1 MSIERR
7 KKEWMESV
15 DPMKMYIPKEFEM
28 VQDAPKMEKTAME
41 QLPKL
46 LQEPIITVG
55 IMHAERIGFFF
66 DSPFRCAELP
76 NITFDGE
83 YEVFYSESGRVRF
96 FDQEFDSLHFTPIEE
111 QDYTSEDGYF
121 ELEDVVIGINFHW
134 ERKETQRFKGGLTFM
149 IEHEKVVAVNEI
161 PTEAYIFSVI
171 SSEMSAT
178 ASLELLKAHAVI
190 SRSWLLKPII
200 HNEHNAA
207 AVLEHRTDDE
217 LIKWYERDS
226 HELYN
231 VCADDHCQRYQGIT
245 RARTENVR
253 LAIEATRGLV
263 LASHGQICDAR
274 FSKSCGG
281 VSEVFENCWADE
293 HYSYLERVVD
303 SQQMMVEPPRPTDTP
318 LKTGGE
324 LWATPDLTIEAN
336 AEAWIRGEHD
346 SFCNTH
352 DKEILSQV
360 LNNYDQE
367 TTDFYRWTVE
377 YTTEQLSELVVRRSG
392 IDFGTIVAL
401 EPVSRGVSGRL
412 TRLRIVG
419 TKRTMVVGKE
429 LEIRRWL
436 SESHL
441 YSSAFVVD
449 KTESGFKLTGAG
461 WGHGVGLCQIGA
473 AVMGAKGYK
482 YDEILYHYFVDSQLE
497 TLYK

>member
-1 MSIERR
+1 MGVERR
-7 KKEWMESV
+7 KKEWLESV
-15 DPMKMYIPKEFEM
+15 DAERLWVLKEFGAE
-28 VQDAPKMEKTAME
+28 QDPPKMEKADME

-46 LQEPIITVG
+46 IDEPIITVG
-55 IMHAERIGFFF
+55 IMHAERIEFFF

-83 YEVFYSESGRVRF
+83 YEVLLSESGRVSF
-96 FDQEFDSLHFTPIEE
+96 FEHEFDSLHFTPIEE

-134 ERKETQRFKGGLTFM
+134 ERKENQCFKGGLTFM
-149 IEHEKVVAVNEI
+149 VEHGKLVAVNEI

-200 HNEHNAA
+200 HNEHNAN
-207 AVLEHRTDDE
+207 AVLEHRTEDE

-263 LASHGQICDAR
+263 LMNNGEICDAR

-281 VSEVFENCWADE
+281 VSEVFENCWADV
-293 HYSYLERVVD
+293 HYPYLERVVD
-303 SQQMMVEPPRPTDTP
+303 SQQSTDNRQ
-318 LKTGGE
+318 LSM
-324 LWATPDLTIEAN
+324 DLTIEAN
-336 AEAWIRGEHD
+336 AEAWIRNEYD

-377 YTTEQLSELVVRRSG
+377 YTTEQLSELVARCSG
-392 IDFGTIVAL
+392 IDFGTITAL
-401 EPVSRGVSGRL
+401 EPVERGTSGRL

-419 TKRTMVVGKE
+419 TKRTMIVGKE

-449 KTESGFKLTGAG
+449 KTNTGFRLIGAG

-482 YDEILYHYFVDSQLE
+482 YDEILYHYFVGSQLNF
-497 TLYK
+497 LYK

>member
-1 MSIERR
+1 MGIEQR
-7 KKEWMESV
+7 KKEWLESV
-15 DPMKMYIPKEFEM
+15 DAERLWVSKEFGTEI
-28 VQDAPKMEKTAME
+28 DSSKMEKAEME

-46 LQEPIITVG
+46 IDEPIITVG

-66 DSPFRCAELP
+66 DSPFRCAEFP

-83 YEVFYSESGRVRF
+83 YEVLLSEAGRVSF
-96 FDQEFDSLHFTPIEE
+96 FEQEFDSLHFTPIEE

-134 ERKETQRFKGGLTFM
+134 ERKENQRFKGGLTFM
-149 IEHEKVVAVNEI
+149 IEHGKVVAINEI
-161 PTEAYIFSVI
+161 STEAYIFSVI

-200 HNEHNAA
+200 HNEHNAN

-263 LASHGQICDAR
+263 LMSDGEICDAR

-281 VSEVFENCWADE
+281 VSEVFESCWADE
-293 HYSYLERVVD
+293 HYPYLERVVD
-303 SQQMMVEPPRPTDTP
+303 GQQSVVADLRVE
-318 LKTGGE
+318 E
-324 LWATPDLTIEAN
+324 N
-336 AEAWIRGEHD
+336 ADAWIRGEYD

-367 TTDFYRWTVE
+367 TTDFYRWKVE
-377 YTTEQLSELVVRRSG
+377 YTTEQLSDLVARRSG

-401 EPVSRGVSGRL
+401 EPVERGVSGRL
-412 TRLRIVG
+412 TRLCIVG

-449 KTESGFKLTGAG
+449 KTDEGFRLTGAG

-482 YDEILYHYFVDSQLE
+482 YDEILRHYFVNSELNV
-497 TLYK
+497 LYK

>member
-1 MSIERR
+1 MGVERR

-15 DPMKMYIPKEFEM
+15 DPMKMYIPKEFGAE
-28 VQDAPKMEKTAME
+28 QDPPKMEKADME
-41 QLPKL
+41 QMPKL

-66 DSPFRCAELP
+66 DSPFRCAEFP

-83 YEVFYSESGRVRF
+83 YEVFLSEDGRVSF
-96 FDQEFDSLHFTPIEE
+96 FEQQFDSLHFTPIEE

-134 ERKETQRFKGGLTFM
+134 ERKENQCFKGGLTFM
-149 IEHEKVVAVNEI
+149 IENGKVVAINEI

-200 HNEHNAA
+200 HNEHNAT
-207 AVLEHRTDDE
+207 AVLEHRTEDE

-263 LASHGQICDAR
+263 LTSHGQICDAR

-281 VSEVFENCWADE
+281 VSELFENCWADE

-303 SQQMMVEPPRPTDTP
+303 SQSLTVNSQQM
-318 LKTGGE
+318 
-324 LWATPDLTIEAN
+324 DLTVEEN
-336 AEAWIRGEHD
+336 AEAWIRGEYD

-367 TTDFYRWTVE
+367 TTDFYRWKVE
-377 YTTEQLSELVVRRSG
+377 YTTEQLSELVARRSG
-392 IDFGTIVAL
+392 IDFGTIIAL
-401 EPVSRGVSGRL
+401 EPIERGVSGRL

-419 TKRTMVVGKE
+419 TKRTMIVGKE

-449 KTESGFKLTGAG
+449 KTENGFVLTGAG

-482 YDEILYHYFVDSQLE
+482 YDEILYHYFVDSQLNV
-497 TLYK
+497 LYK

>member
-1 MSIERR
+1 MGVERR
-7 KKEWMESV
+7 KKEWIESV
-15 DPMKMYIPKEFEM
+15 DPMKMYIPKEFGAE
-28 VQDAPKMEKTAME
+28 QDPPKMEQADME
-41 QLPKL
+41 QMPKL
-46 LQEPIITVG
+46 MQEPIITVG

-66 DSPFRCAELP
+66 DSPFRCAEFP

-83 YEVFYSESGRVRF
+83 YEVFLSEDGRVSF
-96 FDQEFDSLHFTPIEE
+96 FEQQFDSLHFMPIEE

-134 ERKETQRFKGGLTFM
+134 ERKENQRFKGGLTFM
-149 IEHEKVVAVNEI
+149 IENGKVVAINEI

-200 HNEHNAA
+200 HNEHNAT

-263 LASHGQICDAR
+263 LTSHGQICDAR

-293 HYSYLERVVD
+293 HYSYLERVID
-303 SQQMMVEPPRPTDTP
+303 SQQSTVNSQQ
-318 LKTGGE
+318 L
-324 LWATPDLTIEAN
+324 DLTVEAN
-336 AEAWIRGEHD
+336 AEAWIRGEYD
-346 SFCNTH
+346 SLCNTH

-367 TTDFYRWTVE
+367 TTDFYRWKVE
-377 YTTEQLSELVVRRSG
+377 YTTEQLSELVARRSG

-401 EPVSRGVSGRL
+401 EPVERGVSGRL

-449 KTESGFKLTGAG
+449 KTENGFKLTGAG

-482 YDEILYHYFVDSQLE
+482 YDEILYHYFVDSQLNV
-497 TLYK
+497 LYK

>member
-1 MSIERR
+1 
-7 KKEWMESV
+7 
-15 DPMKMYIPKEFEM
+15 
-28 VQDAPKMEKTAME
+28 ME
-41 QLPKL
+41 QMPKL
-46 LQEPIITVG
+46 MQEPIITVG

-66 DSPFRCAELP
+66 DSPFRCAEFP

-83 YEVFYSESGRVRF
+83 YEVFLSEDGRVSF
-96 FDQEFDSLHFTPIEE
+96 FEQQFDSLHFTPIEE

-134 ERKETQRFKGGLTFM
+134 ERKENQRFKGGLTFM
-149 IEHEKVVAVNEI
+149 IENGKVVAINEI

-200 HNEHNAA
+200 HNEHNAT

-263 LASHGQICDAR
+263 LTSHGQICDAR

-293 HYSYLERVVD
+293 HYSYLERVID
-303 SQQMMVEPPRPTDTP
+303 SQQSTVNSQQ
-318 LKTGGE
+318 L
-324 LWATPDLTIEAN
+324 DLTVEAN
-336 AEAWIRGEHD
+336 AEAWIRGEYD

-367 TTDFYRWTVE
+367 TTDFYRWKVE
-377 YTTEQLSELVVRRSG
+377 YTTEQLSELVARRSG

-401 EPVSRGVSGRL
+401 EPVERGVSGRL

-449 KTESGFKLTGAG
+449 KTENGFKLTGAG

-482 YDEILYHYFVDSQLE
+482 YDEILYHYFVDSQLNV
-497 TLYK
+497 LYK

>member
-1 MSIERR
+1 MGVERR
-7 KKEWMESV
+7 KKEWIESV
-15 DPMKMYIPKEFEM
+15 DPMKMYIPKEFGAE
-28 VQDAPKMEKTAME
+28 QDPPKMEQADME
-41 QLPKL
+41 QMPKL
-46 LQEPIITVG
+46 MQEPIITVG

-66 DSPFRCAELP
+66 DSPFRCAEFP

-83 YEVFYSESGRVRF
+83 YEVFLSEDGRVSF
-96 FDQEFDSLHFTPIEE
+96 FEQQFDSLHFTPIEE

-134 ERKETQRFKGGLTFM
+134 ERKENQRFKGGLTFM
-149 IEHEKVVAVNEI
+149 IENGKVVAINEI

-200 HNEHNAA
+200 HNEHNAT

-263 LASHGQICDAR
+263 LTSHGQICDAR

-293 HYSYLERVVD
+293 HYSYLERVID
-303 SQQMMVEPPRPTDTP
+303 SQQSTVNSQQ
-318 LKTGGE
+318 L
-324 LWATPDLTIEAN
+324 DLTVEAN
-336 AEAWIRGEHD
+336 AEAWIRGEYD
-346 SFCNTH
+346 SLCNTH

-367 TTDFYRWTVE
+367 TTDFYRWKVE
-377 YTTEQLSELVVRRSG
+377 YTTEQLSELVARRSG

-401 EPVSRGVSGRL
+401 EPVERGVSGRL

-449 KTESGFKLTGAG
+449 KTENGFKLTGAG

-473 AVMGAKGYK
+473 AVMGAKGYQ
-482 YDEILYHYFVDSQLE
+482 YDEILYHYFVDSQLNV
-497 TLYK
+497 LYK

>member
-1 MSIERR
+1 MGIERR
-7 KKEWMESV
+7 KKEWIESV
-15 DPMKMYIPKEFEM
+15 DPMKMYIPKEFGAE
-28 VQDAPKMEKTAME
+28 QDPPKMEQADME
-41 QLPKL
+41 QMPKL
-46 LQEPIITVG
+46 MQEPIITVG

-66 DSPFRCAELP
+66 DSPFRCAEFP

-83 YEVFYSESGRVRF
+83 YEVFLSEDGRVSF
-96 FDQEFDSLHFTPIEE
+96 FEQQFDSLHFTPIEE

-134 ERKETQRFKGGLTFM
+134 ERKENQRFKGGLTFM
-149 IEHEKVVAVNEI
+149 IENGKVVAINEI

-200 HNEHNAA
+200 HNEHNAT

-263 LASHGQICDAR
+263 LTSHGQICDAR

-281 VSEVFENCWADE
+281 VSELFENCWADE
-293 HYSYLERVVD
+293 HYSYLERVID
-303 SQQMMVEPPRPTDTP
+303 SQQSTVNSQQF
-318 LKTGGE
+318 
-324 LWATPDLTIEAN
+324 DLTVEAN
-336 AEAWIRGEHD
+336 AEVWICGEYD
-346 SFCNTH
+346 SLCNTH

-367 TTDFYRWTVE
+367 TTDFYRWKVE
-377 YTTEQLSELVVRRSG
+377 YTTEQLSELVARRSG

-401 EPVSRGVSGRL
+401 EPVERGVSGRL

-449 KTESGFKLTGAG
+449 KTENGFKLTGAG

-482 YDEILYHYFVDSQLE
+482 YDEILYHYFVDSQLNV
-497 TLYK
+497 LYK

>member
-1 MSIERR
+1 MGIERR
-7 KKEWMESV
+7 KKEWIESV
-15 DPMKMYIPKEFEM
+15 DPMKMYIPKEFGAE
-28 VQDAPKMEKTAME
+28 QDPPKMEQADME
-41 QLPKL
+41 QMPKL

-66 DSPFRCAELP
+66 DSPFRCAEFP

-83 YEVFYSESGRVRF
+83 YEVFLSEDGRVSF
-96 FDQEFDSLHFTPIEE
+96 FEQQFDSLHFTPIEE

-134 ERKETQRFKGGLTFM
+134 ERKENQRFKGGLTFM
-149 IEHEKVVAVNEI
+149 IENGKVVAINEI

-200 HNEHNAA
+200 HNEHNAT

-263 LASHGQICDAR
+263 LTSHGQICDAR

-281 VSEVFENCWADE
+281 VSELFENCWADE
-293 HYSYLERVVD
+293 HYSYLERVID
-303 SQQMMVEPPRPTDTP
+303 SQQSTVNSQQ
-318 LKTGGE
+318 L
-324 LWATPDLTIEAN
+324 DLTVEAN
-336 AEAWIRGEHD
+336 AEAWIRGEYD
-346 SFCNTH
+346 SLCNTH

-367 TTDFYRWTVE
+367 TTDFYRWKVE
-377 YTTEQLSELVVRRSG
+377 YTTEQLSELVARRSG

-401 EPVSRGVSGRL
+401 EPVERGVSGRL

-449 KTESGFKLTGAG
+449 KTENGFKLTGAG

-482 YDEILYHYFVDSQLE
+482 YDEILYHYFVDSQLNV
-497 TLYK
+497 LYK

>member
-1 MSIERR
+1 MAVERK
-7 KKEWMESV
+7 KKEWIESV
-15 DPMKMYIPKEFEM
+15 DSMKMYVPKEFGAE
-28 VQDAPKMEKTAME
+28 QDPPKMEKADME

-55 IMHAERIGFFF
+55 IMHAERISFFF
-66 DSPFRCAELP
+66 DSPFRCAEFP

-83 YEVFYSESGRVRF
+83 YEVSLSEDGRASF
-96 FDQEFDSLHFTPIEE
+96 FEQEFDSLHFTPIEE

-121 ELEDVVIGINFHW
+121 ELDDVVIGINFHW
-134 ERKETQRFKGGLTFM
+134 ERKENQRFKGGLTFM
-149 IEHEKVVAVNEI
+149 VEHGKVVAINEI

-200 HNEHNAA
+200 HNEHNAT
-207 AVLEHRTDDE
+207 AVLEQRTEEE

-253 LAIEATRGLV
+253 LAIEATRGMV
-263 LASHGQICDAR
+263 LMNNGEICDAR

-281 VSEVFENCWADE
+281 VSEVFESCWADE
-293 HYSYLERVVD
+293 HYPYLERVVD
-303 SQQMMVEPPRPTDTP
+303 SKSAESVMS
-318 LKTGGE
+318 
-324 LWATPDLTIEAN
+324 TPDLTVEAN
-336 AEAWIRGEHD
+336 AEAWIRGEYD

-367 TTDFYRWTVE
+367 TTDFYRWKVE
-377 YTTEQLSELVVRRSG
+377 YTTEQLSELVARRSG
-392 IDFGTIVAL
+392 IDFGTILAL
-401 EPVSRGVSGRL
+401 EPVERGVSGRL
-412 TRLRIVG
+412 IRLRIVG
-419 TKRTMVVGKE
+419 TKRTMIVGKE

-449 KTESGFKLTGAG
+449 KIEKGFVLTGAG

>member
-1 MSIERR
+1 MGVERR

-15 DPMKMYIPKEFEM
+15 DPMKMYIPKEFGAE
-28 VQDAPKMEKTAME
+28 QDPPKMEKADME
-41 QLPKL
+41 QMPKL

-66 DSPFRCAELP
+66 DSPFRCAEFP

-83 YEVFYSESGRVRF
+83 YEVFLSEDGRVSF
-96 FDQEFDSLHFTPIEE
+96 FEQQFDSLHFAPIEE
-111 QDYTSEDGYF
+111 QDSTSEDGYF

-134 ERKETQRFKGGLTFM
+134 ERKENQRFKGGLTFM
-149 IEHEKVVAVNEI
+149 IENGKVVAINEI

-200 HNEHNAA
+200 HNEHNAT
-207 AVLEHRTDDE
+207 AVLEHRTEDE

-263 LASHGQICDAR
+263 LTSHGQICDAR

-281 VSEVFENCWADE
+281 VSELFENCWADE

-303 SQQMMVEPPRPTDTP
+303 SQSLTVNSQQM
-318 LKTGGE
+318 
-324 LWATPDLTIEAN
+324 DLTVEEN
-336 AEAWIRGEHD
+336 AEAWIRGEYD

-367 TTDFYRWTVE
+367 TTDFYRWKVE
-377 YTTEQLSELVVRRSG
+377 YTTEQLSELVARRSG
-392 IDFGTIVAL
+392 IDFGTIIAL
-401 EPVSRGVSGRL
+401 EPVERGVSGRL

-419 TKRTMVVGKE
+419 TKRTMIVGKE

-441 YSSAFVVD
+441 YSLAFVVD
-449 KTESGFKLTGAG
+449 KTENGFVLTGAG

-482 YDEILYHYFVDSQLE
+482 YDEILYHYFVDSQLNV
-497 TLYK
+497 LYK

>member
-1 MSIERR
+1 MGVERR
-7 KKEWMESV
+7 KKELIESV
-15 DPMKMYIPKEFEM
+15 DPMKMYIPKEFGAE
-28 VQDAPKMEKTAME
+28 QDPPKMEQADME
-41 QLPKL
+41 QMPKL
-46 LQEPIITVG
+46 MQEPIITVG

-66 DSPFRCAELP
+66 DSPFRCAEFP

-83 YEVFYSESGRVRF
+83 YEVFLSEDGRVSF
-96 FDQEFDSLHFTPIEE
+96 FEQQFDSLHFTPIEE

-134 ERKETQRFKGGLTFM
+134 ERKENQRFKGGLTFM
-149 IEHEKVVAVNEI
+149 IENGKVVAINEI

-200 HNEHNAA
+200 HNEHNAT

-263 LASHGQICDAR
+263 LTSHGQICDAR

-293 HYSYLERVVD
+293 HYSYLERVID
-303 SQQMMVEPPRPTDTP
+303 SQQSTVNSQQ
-318 LKTGGE
+318 L
-324 LWATPDLTIEAN
+324 DLTVEAN
-336 AEAWIRGEHD
+336 AEAWIRGEYD

-367 TTDFYRWTVE
+367 TTDFYRWKVE
-377 YTTEQLSELVVRRSG
+377 YTTEQLSELVARRSG

-401 EPVSRGVSGRL
+401 EPVERGVSGRL

-449 KTESGFKLTGAG
+449 KTENGFKLTGAG

-482 YDEILYHYFVDSQLE
+482 YDEILYHYFVDSQLNV
-497 TLYK
+497 LYK

>member
-1 MSIERR
+1 MGIEQR
-7 KKEWMESV
+7 KKEWFESV
-15 DPMKMYIPKEFEM
+15 DAERLWVPKEFGTEIDS
-28 VQDAPKMEKTAME
+28 VKIAKADME

-46 LQEPIITVG
+46 GQEPIITVG

-66 DSPFRCAELP
+66 DSPFSCAEMP

-83 YEVFYSESGRVRF
+83 YEVFLSENGRVSF
-96 FDQEFDSLHFTPIEE
+96 FEQEFDTLHFTPIEE

-149 IEHEKVVAVNEI
+149 IEHGKVVAVNEI

-200 HNEHNAA
+200 HNEHNAN
-207 AVLEHRTDDE
+207 AVLEQRTDDE

-263 LASHGQICDAR
+263 LVSDGQICDAR

-281 VSEVFENCWADE
+281 VSEVFENCWADV
-293 HYSYLERVVD
+293 HYPYLERVVD
-303 SQQMMVEPPRPTDTP
+303 TKDADSVAT
-318 LKTGGE
+318 
-324 LWATPDLTIEAN
+324 TPDLTIEAN
-336 AEAWIRGEHD
+336 AEAWIRGEYD

-367 TTDFYRWTVE
+367 TTDFYRWKVE
-377 YTTEQLSELVVRRSG
+377 YTTEQLSELVARRSG
-392 IDFGTIVAL
+392 IDFGTILAL
-401 EPVSRGVSGRL
+401 EPVERGVSGRL

-449 KTESGFKLTGAG
+449 KTEEGFRLIGAG

-482 YDEILYHYFVDSQLE
+482 YDEILAHYFVNSQLSM
-497 TLYK
+497 LY

>member
-1 MSIERR
+1 MGIERR
-7 KKEWMESV
+7 KKEWVESV
-15 DPMKMYIPKEFEM
+15 DPMKMYIPKEFGAE
-28 VQDAPKMEKTAME
+28 QDPPKMEQADME
-41 QLPKL
+41 QMPKL
-46 LQEPIITVG
+46 MQEPIITVG

-66 DSPFRCAELP
+66 DSPFRCAEFP

-83 YEVFYSESGRVRF
+83 YEVFLSEDGRVSF
-96 FDQEFDSLHFTPIEE
+96 FEQQFDSLHFTPIEE

-134 ERKETQRFKGGLTFM
+134 ERKENQRFKGGLTFM
-149 IEHEKVVAVNEI
+149 IENGKVVAINEI

-200 HNEHNAA
+200 HNEHNAT
-207 AVLEHRTDDE
+207 AVLEHRTEDE

-263 LASHGQICDAR
+263 LTSHGQICDAR

-281 VSEVFENCWADE
+281 VSELFENCWADE

-303 SQQMMVEPPRPTDTP
+303 SQSLTVNSQQM
-318 LKTGGE
+318 
-324 LWATPDLTIEAN
+324 DLTVEEN
-336 AEAWIRGEHD
+336 AEAWIRGEYD
-346 SFCNTH
+346 SFCNTY

-367 TTDFYRWTVE
+367 TTDFYRWKVE
-377 YTTEQLSELVVRRSG
+377 YTTEQLSELVARRSG
-392 IDFGTIVAL
+392 IDFGTIIAL
-401 EPVSRGVSGRL
+401 EPVERGVSGRL

-419 TKRTMVVGKE
+419 TKRTMIVGKE

-449 KTESGFKLTGAG
+449 KTENGFVLTGAG

-482 YDEILYHYFVDSQLE
+482 YDEILYHYFVDSQLNV
-497 TLYK
+497 LYK

>member
-1 MSIERR
+1 MGIEQR
-7 KKEWMESV
+7 KKEWTESV
-15 DPMKMYIPKEFEM
+15 DAERLWVPKEFGTEI
-28 VQDAPKMEKTAME
+28 DSSKKKKADME

-46 LQEPIITVG
+46 GQEPIITVG

-66 DSPFRCAELP
+66 DSPFRCAEMP

-83 YEVFYSESGRVRF
+83 YEVFLSDDGRVSF
-96 FDQEFDSLHFTPIEE
+96 FEQQFDSLHFTPIEE

-134 ERKETQRFKGGLTFM
+134 ERKENQRFKGGLTFM
-149 IEHEKVVAVNEI
+149 IEHGKVVAINEI

-200 HNEHNAA
+200 HNEHNAN
-207 AVLEHRTDDE
+207 AVLEHRTEDE

-263 LASHGQICDAR
+263 LMSHGEICDAR

-281 VSEVFENCWADE
+281 VSEVFESCWADK

-303 SQQMMVEPPRPTDTP
+303 SQQTLTPSPSGTPP
-318 LKTGGE
+318 KTGGE
-324 LWATPDLTIEAN
+324 YGGVDLRVEAN
-336 AEAWIRGEHD
+336 AEDWIRGEYD

-377 YTTEQLSELVVRRSG
+377 YTTEQLSELVARRSG
-392 IDFGTIVAL
+392 IYFGTITAL
-401 EPVSRGVSGRL
+401 EPVERGTSGRL

-419 TKRTMVVGKE
+419 TKRTMIVGKE

-449 KTESGFKLTGAG
+449 KTDAGFRLIGAG

-482 YDEILYHYFVDSQLE
+482 YDEILYHYFVDSQLSV
-497 TLYK
+497 LYE

>member
-1 MSIERR
+1 MGIERR
-7 KKEWMESV
+7 KKEWIESV
-15 DPMKMYIPKEFEM
+15 DPMKMYIPKEFGAE
-28 VQDAPKMEKTAME
+28 QDPPKMEQADME

-46 LQEPIITVG
+46 MQEPIITVG

-66 DSPFRCAELP
+66 DSPFRCAEFP

-83 YEVFYSESGRVRF
+83 YEVFLSEDGRVSF
-96 FDQEFDSLHFTPIEE
+96 FEQQFDSLHFTPIEE

-134 ERKETQRFKGGLTFM
+134 ERKENQRFKGGLTFM
-149 IEHEKVVAVNEI
+149 IENGKVVAINEI

-200 HNEHNAA
+200 HNEHNAT

-263 LASHGQICDAR
+263 LTSHGQICDAR

-293 HYSYLERVVD
+293 HYSYLERVID
-303 SQQMMVEPPRPTDTP
+303 SQQSTVNSQQ
-318 LKTGGE
+318 L
-324 LWATPDLTIEAN
+324 DLTVEAN
-336 AEAWIRGEHD
+336 AEAWIRGEYD

-367 TTDFYRWTVE
+367 TTDFYRWKVE
-377 YTTEQLSELVVRRSG
+377 YTTEQLSELVARRSG

-401 EPVSRGVSGRL
+401 EPVERGVSGRL

-449 KTESGFKLTGAG
+449 KTENGFKLTGAG

-482 YDEILYHYFVDSQLE
+482 YDEILYHYFVDSQLNV
-497 TLYK
+497 LYK

>member
-1 MSIERR
+1 MGVERR

-15 DPMKMYIPKEFEM
+15 DPMKMYIPKEFGAE
-28 VQDAPKMEKTAME
+28 QDPPKMEKADME
-41 QLPKL
+41 QMPKL

-66 DSPFRCAELP
+66 DSPFRCAEFP

-83 YEVFYSESGRVRF
+83 YEVFLSEDGRVSF
-96 FDQEFDSLHFTPIEE
+96 FEQQFDSLHFTPIEE

-134 ERKETQRFKGGLTFM
+134 ERKENQRFKGGLTFM
-149 IEHEKVVAVNEI
+149 IENGKVVAINEI

-200 HNEHNAA
+200 HNEHNAT
-207 AVLEHRTDDE
+207 AVLEHRTEDE

-263 LASHGQICDAR
+263 LTSHGQICDAR

-281 VSEVFENCWADE
+281 VSELFENCWADE

-303 SQQMMVEPPRPTDTP
+303 SQSLTVNSQQM
-318 LKTGGE
+318 
-324 LWATPDLTIEAN
+324 DLTIEEN
-336 AEAWIRGEHD
+336 AEAWIRGEYD

-367 TTDFYRWTVE
+367 TTDFYRWKVE
-377 YTTEQLSELVVRRSG
+377 YTTEQLSELVARRSG
-392 IDFGTIVAL
+392 IDFGTIIAL
-401 EPVSRGVSGRL
+401 EPIERGVSGRL

-419 TKRTMVVGKE
+419 TKRTMIVGKE

-449 KTESGFKLTGAG
+449 KTENGFVLTGAG

-482 YDEILYHYFVDSQLE
+482 YDEILYHYFVDSQLNV
-497 TLYK
+497 LYK

>member
-1 MSIERR
+1 MGIEQR
-7 KKEWMESV
+7 KKEWFESV
-15 DPMKMYIPKEFEM
+15 DAERLWVPKEFGTEIDS
-28 VQDAPKMEKTAME
+28 VKIAKVDME

-46 LQEPIITVG
+46 GQEPIITVG

-66 DSPFRCAELP
+66 DSPFRCVEMP

-83 YEVFYSESGRVRF
+83 YEVFLSENGRVSF
-96 FDQEFDSLHFTPIEE
+96 FEQEFDTLHFTPIEE

-149 IEHEKVVAVNEI
+149 IEHGKVVAVNEI

-200 HNEHNAA
+200 HNEHNAN
-207 AVLEHRTDDE
+207 AVLEQRTDDE

-263 LASHGQICDAR
+263 LMSGGEICDAR

-281 VSEVFENCWADE
+281 VSEVFENCWADV
-293 HYSYLERVVD
+293 HYPYLERVVD
-303 SQQMMVEPPRPTDTP
+303 SQQSTVNSR
-318 LKTGGE
+318 K
-324 LWATPDLTIEAN
+324 LWI
-336 AEAWIRGEHD
+336 
-346 SFCNTH
+346 
-352 DKEILSQV
+352 
-360 LNNYDQE
+360 
-367 TTDFYRWTVE
+367 
-377 YTTEQLSELVVRRSG
+377 
-392 IDFGTIVAL
+392 
-401 EPVSRGVSGRL
+401 
-412 TRLRIVG
+412 
-419 TKRTMVVGKE
+419 
-429 LEIRRWL
+429 
-436 SESHL
+436 
-441 YSSAFVVD
+441 
-449 KTESGFKLTGAG
+449 
-461 WGHGVGLCQIGA
+461 
-473 AVMGAKGYK
+473 
-482 YDEILYHYFVDSQLE
+482 
-497 TLYK
+497 

>member
-1 MSIERR
+1 MGIERR

-15 DPMKMYIPKEFEM
+15 DPMKMYIPKEFGAE
-28 VQDAPKMEKTAME
+28 QDPPKMEKADME
-41 QLPKL
+41 QMPKL

-66 DSPFRCAELP
+66 DSPFRCAEFP

-83 YEVFYSESGRVRF
+83 YEVFLSEDGRVSF
-96 FDQEFDSLHFTPIEE
+96 FEQQFDSLHFTPIEE

-134 ERKETQRFKGGLTFM
+134 ERKENQRFKGGLTFM
-149 IEHEKVVAVNEI
+149 IENGKVVAINEI

-200 HNEHNAA
+200 HNEHNAT
-207 AVLEHRTDDE
+207 AVLEHRTEDE

-263 LASHGQICDAR
+263 LTSHGQICDAR

-281 VSEVFENCWADE
+281 VSELFENCWADE

-303 SQQMMVEPPRPTDTP
+303 SQSLTVNSQQM
-318 LKTGGE
+318 
-324 LWATPDLTIEAN
+324 DLTVEEN
-336 AEAWIRGEHD
+336 AEAWIRGEYD

-367 TTDFYRWTVE
+367 TTDFYRWKVE
-377 YTTEQLSELVVRRSG
+377 YTTEQLSELVARRSG
-392 IDFGTIVAL
+392 IDFGTIIAL
-401 EPVSRGVSGRL
+401 EPIERGVSGRL

-419 TKRTMVVGKE
+419 TKRTMIVGKE

-449 KTESGFKLTGAG
+449 KTENGFVLTGAG

-482 YDEILYHYFVDSQLE
+482 YDEILYHYFVDSQLNV
-497 TLYK
+497 LYK

>member
-1 MSIERR
+1 MGIEQR
-7 KKEWMESV
+7 KKEWTESV
-15 DPMKMYIPKEFEM
+15 DAERLWVPKEFGTEI
-28 VQDAPKMEKTAME
+28 DSSKKKKADME

-46 LQEPIITVG
+46 MQEPIITVG

-83 YEVFYSESGRVRF
+83 YEVLLSESGRVSF
-96 FDQEFDSLHFTPIEE
+96 FEHEFDSLHFTPIED

-134 ERKETQRFKGGLTFM
+134 ERKENQRFKGGLTFM
-149 IEHEKVVAVNEI
+149 IEHGKVVAINEI

-200 HNEHNAA
+200 HNEHNAN
-207 AVLEHRTDDE
+207 AVLELRSDDE

-263 LASHGQICDAR
+263 LMNNGEICDAR

-281 VSEVFENCWADE
+281 VSEVFESCWADV
-293 HYSYLERVVD
+293 HYPYLERVVD
-303 SQQMMVEPPRPTDTP
+303 SQQSTDNRQ
-318 LKTGGE
+318 LSM
-324 LWATPDLTIEAN
+324 DLTIEAN
-336 AEAWIRGEHD
+336 AETWIRNEYD

-377 YTTEQLSELVVRRSG
+377 YTTEQLSELVARCSG
-392 IDFGTIVAL
+392 IDFGTITAL
-401 EPVSRGVSGRL
+401 EPVERGTSGRL

-419 TKRTMVVGKE
+419 TKRTMIVGKE

-449 KTESGFKLTGAG
+449 KTEKGFVLTGAG

-482 YDEILYHYFVDSQLE
+482 YDEILYHYFVGSQLSV
-497 TLYK
+497 LYE

>member
-1 MSIERR
+1 MGIEQR
-7 KKEWMESV
+7 KKEWTESV
-15 DPMKMYIPKEFEM
+15 DVERLWVPKEFGTEI
-28 VQDAPKMEKTAME
+28 DSSKKKKADME

-46 LQEPIITVG
+46 GQEPIITVG

-66 DSPFRCAELP
+66 DSPFRCAEMP

-83 YEVFYSESGRVRF
+83 YEVFLSDDGRVSF
-96 FDQEFDSLHFTPIEE
+96 FEQQFDSLHFTPIEE

-134 ERKETQRFKGGLTFM
+134 ERKENQRFKGGLTFM
-149 IEHEKVVAVNEI
+149 IEHGKVVAINEI

-200 HNEHNAA
+200 HNEHNAN

-263 LASHGQICDAR
+263 LMSHGEICDAR

-281 VSEVFENCWADE
+281 VSEVFESCWADV
-293 HYSYLERVVD
+293 HYPYLERVVD
-303 SQQMMVEPPRPTDTP
+303 SQQTIDNRQQSM
-318 LKTGGE
+318 
-324 LWATPDLTIEAN
+324 DLTIEAN
-336 AEAWIRGEHD
+336 AEDWIRGEYD

-377 YTTEQLSELVVRRSG
+377 YTTEQLSELVARRSG
-392 IDFGTIVAL
+392 IDFGTITAL
-401 EPVSRGVSGRL
+401 EPVERGTSGRL

-419 TKRTMVVGKE
+419 TKRTMIVGKE

-449 KTESGFKLTGAG
+449 KTDAGFRLIGAG

-482 YDEILYHYFVDSQLE
+482 YDEILYHYFVDSQLSV
-497 TLYK
+497 LYE

>member
-1 MSIERR
+1 MGIERR
-7 KKEWMESV
+7 KKEWIESV
-15 DPMKMYIPKEFEM
+15 DPMKMYIPKEFGAE
-28 VQDAPKMEKTAME
+28 QDPPKMEQADME
-41 QLPKL
+41 QMPKL
-46 LQEPIITVG
+46 MQEPIITVG

-66 DSPFRCAELP
+66 DSPFRCAEFP

-83 YEVFYSESGRVRF
+83 YEVFLSEDGRVSF
-96 FDQEFDSLHFTPIEE
+96 FEQQFDSLHFTPIEE

-134 ERKETQRFKGGLTFM
+134 ERKENQRFKGGLTFM
-149 IEHEKVVAVNEI
+149 IENGKVVAINEI

-200 HNEHNAA
+200 HNEHNAT

-263 LASHGQICDAR
+263 LTSHGQICDAR

-281 VSEVFENCWADE
+281 VSEVFENCWAEE
-293 HYSYLERVVD
+293 HYSYLERVID
-303 SQQMMVEPPRPTDTP
+303 SQQSTVNSQQ
-318 LKTGGE
+318 L
-324 LWATPDLTIEAN
+324 DLTVEAN
-336 AEAWIRGEHD
+336 AEAWIRGEYD

-367 TTDFYRWTVE
+367 TTDFYRWKVE
-377 YTTEQLSELVVRRSG
+377 YTTEQLSELVARRSG

-401 EPVSRGVSGRL
+401 EPVERGVSGRL

-449 KTESGFKLTGAG
+449 KTENGFKLAGAG

-482 YDEILYHYFVDSQLE
+482 YDEILYHYFVDSQLNV
-497 TLYK
+497 LYK

>member
-1 MSIERR
+1 MGIERR
-7 KKEWMESV
+7 KKEWIESV
-15 DPMKMYIPKEFEM
+15 DPMKMYIPKEFGAE
-28 VQDAPKMEKTAME
+28 QDPPKMEQADME

-46 LQEPIITVG
+46 MQEPIITVG

-66 DSPFRCAELP
+66 DSPFRCAEFP

-83 YEVFYSESGRVRF
+83 YEVFLSEDGRVSF
-96 FDQEFDSLHFTPIEE
+96 FEQQFDSLHFTPIEE

-134 ERKETQRFKGGLTFM
+134 ERKENQRFKGGLTFM
-149 IEHEKVVAVNEI
+149 IENGKVVAINEI

-200 HNEHNAA
+200 HNEHNAT

-263 LASHGQICDAR
+263 LTSHGQICDAR

-293 HYSYLERVVD
+293 HYSYLERVID
-303 SQQMMVEPPRPTDTP
+303 SQQSTVNSQQ
-318 LKTGGE
+318 L
-324 LWATPDLTIEAN
+324 DLTVEAN
-336 AEAWIRGEHD
+336 AEAWIRGEYD

-367 TTDFYRWTVE
+367 TTDFYRWKVE
-377 YTTEQLSELVVRRSG
+377 YTTEQLSELVARRSG

-401 EPVSRGVSGRL
+401 EPVERGVSCRL

-449 KTESGFKLTGAG
+449 KTENGFKLTGAG

-482 YDEILYHYFVDSQLE
+482 YDEILYHYFVDSQLNV
-497 TLYK
+497 LYK

>member
-1 MSIERR
+1 MGIERR
-7 KKEWMESV
+7 KKEWIESV
-15 DPMKMYIPKEFEM
+15 DPMKMYIPKEFGAE
-28 VQDAPKMEKTAME
+28 QDPPKMEQADME
-41 QLPKL
+41 QMPKL
-46 LQEPIITVG
+46 QQEPIITVG

-66 DSPFRCAELP
+66 DSPFRCAEFP

-83 YEVFYSESGRVRF
+83 YEVFLSEDGRVSF
-96 FDQEFDSLHFTPIEE
+96 FEQQFDSLHFTPIEE

-134 ERKETQRFKGGLTFM
+134 ERKENQRFKGGLTFM
-149 IEHEKVVAVNEI
+149 IENGKVVAINEI

-200 HNEHNAA
+200 HNEHNAT

-263 LASHGQICDAR
+263 LTSHGQICDAR

-281 VSEVFENCWADE
+281 VSELFENCWADE
-293 HYSYLERVVD
+293 HYSYLERVID
-303 SQQMMVEPPRPTDTP
+303 SQQSTVNSQR
-318 LKTGGE
+318 L
-324 LWATPDLTIEAN
+324 DLTVEAN
-336 AEAWIRGEHD
+336 AEAWIRGEYD

-367 TTDFYRWTVE
+367 TTDFYRWKVE
-377 YTTEQLSELVVRRSG
+377 YTTEQLSELVARRSG

-401 EPVSRGVSGRL
+401 EPVERGVSGRL

-419 TKRTMVVGKE
+419 TKRNMVVGKE

-449 KTESGFKLTGAG
+449 KTENGFKLAGAG

-482 YDEILYHYFVDSQLE
+482 YDEILYHYFVDSQLNV
-497 TLYK
+497 LYK

>member
-1 MSIERR
+1 MGIEQR
-7 KKEWMESV
+7 KKEWTESV
-15 DPMKMYIPKEFEM
+15 DAERLWVPKEFGTEI
-28 VQDAPKMEKTAME
+28 DSSKKKKADME

-46 LQEPIITVG
+46 GQEPIITVG

-66 DSPFRCAELP
+66 DSPFRCAEMP

-83 YEVFYSESGRVRF
+83 YEVFLSDDGRVSF
-96 FDQEFDSLHFTPIEE
+96 FEQQFDSLHFTPIEE

-134 ERKETQRFKGGLTFM
+134 ERKENQRFKGGLTFM
-149 IEHEKVVAVNEI
+149 IEHGKVVAINEI

-200 HNEHNAA
+200 HNEHNAN
-207 AVLEHRTDDE
+207 AVLEHRTEDE

-263 LASHGQICDAR
+263 LMSHGEICDAR

-281 VSEVFENCWADE
+281 VSEVFESCWADV
-293 HYSYLERVVD
+293 HYPYLERVVD
-303 SQQMMVEPPRPTDTP
+303 SQQTP
-318 LKTGGE
+318 DNRQQSM
-324 LWATPDLTIEAN
+324 DLTIEAN
-336 AEAWIRGEHD
+336 AEDWIRGEYD

-377 YTTEQLSELVVRRSG
+377 YTTEQLSELVARRSG
-392 IDFGTIVAL
+392 IDFGTITAL
-401 EPVSRGVSGRL
+401 EPVERGTSGRL

-419 TKRTMVVGKE
+419 TKRTMIVGKE

-449 KTESGFKLTGAG
+449 KTDAGFRLIGAG

-482 YDEILYHYFVDSQLE
+482 YDEILYHYFVDSQLSV
-497 TLYK
+497 LYE

>member
-1 MSIERR
+1 MGIERR
-7 KKEWMESV
+7 KKEWIESV
-15 DPMKMYIPKEFEM
+15 DPMKMYIPKEFGAE
-28 VQDAPKMEKTAME
+28 QDPPKMEQADME
-41 QLPKL
+41 QMPKL
-46 LQEPIITVG
+46 QQEPIITVG

-66 DSPFRCAELP
+66 DSPFRCAEFP

-83 YEVFYSESGRVRF
+83 YEVFLSEDGRVSF
-96 FDQEFDSLHFTPIEE
+96 FEQQFDSLHFTPIEE

-134 ERKETQRFKGGLTFM
+134 ERKENQRFKGGLTFM
-149 IEHEKVVAVNEI
+149 IENGKVVAINEI

-200 HNEHNAA
+200 HNEHNAT

-263 LASHGQICDAR
+263 LTSHGQICDAR

-293 HYSYLERVVD
+293 HYSYLERVID
-303 SQQMMVEPPRPTDTP
+303 SQQSTVNSQQ
-318 LKTGGE
+318 L
-324 LWATPDLTIEAN
+324 DLTVEAN
-336 AEAWIRGEHD
+336 AEAWIRGEYD

-367 TTDFYRWTVE
+367 TTDFYRWKVE
-377 YTTEQLSELVVRRSG
+377 YTTEQLSELVARRSG

-401 EPVSRGVSGRL
+401 EPVERGVSGRL

-449 KTESGFKLTGAG
+449 KTENGFKLTGAG

-482 YDEILYHYFVDSQLE
+482 YDEILYHYFVDSQLNV
-497 TLYK
+497 LYK

>member
-1 MSIERR
+1 MAIERR
-7 KKEWMESV
+7 KKEWVESV
-15 DPMKMYIPKEFEM
+15 DSMKMYVPKEFGAE
-28 VQDAPKMEKTAME
+28 QDPPKMEKADME

-46 LQEPIITVG
+46 IDEPIITVG

-66 DSPFRCAELP
+66 DSPFRCAEMP
-76 NITFDGE
+76 NVTFDGE
-83 YEVFYSESGRVRF
+83 YEVLLSENGRVSF
-96 FDQEFDSLHFTPIEE
+96 FDQEFDKLHFTPIEE

-149 IEHEKVVAVNEI
+149 IEHGKVVAVNEI

-200 HNEHNAA
+200 HNEHNAN
-207 AVLEHRTDDE
+207 AVLEHRTEDE

-263 LASHGQICDAR
+263 LMSHGEICDAR

-281 VSEVFENCWADE
+281 VSEVFESCWADV
-293 HYSYLERVVD
+293 HYPYLERVVD
-303 SQQMMVEPPRPTDTP
+303 SQQSTDNRQP
-318 LKTGGE
+318 SM
-324 LWATPDLTIEAN
+324 DLTIEAN
-336 AEAWIRGEHD
+336 AEAWIRNEYD

-377 YTTEQLSELVVRRSG
+377 YTTEQLSELVARRSG
-392 IDFGTIVAL
+392 IDFGTITAL
-401 EPVSRGVSGRL
+401 EPVERGTSGRL

-419 TKRTMVVGKE
+419 TKRTMIVGKE

-449 KTESGFKLTGAG
+449 KTEKGFVLTGAG

-482 YDEILYHYFVDSQLE
+482 YDEILAHYFVNSQLSM
-497 TLYK
+497 LY

>member
-1 MSIERR
+1 MGVERR

-15 DPMKMYIPKEFEM
+15 DPMKMYIPKEFGAE
-28 VQDAPKMEKTAME
+28 QDPPKMEKADME
-41 QLPKL
+41 QMPKL

-66 DSPFRCAELP
+66 DSPFRCAEFP

-83 YEVFYSESGRVRF
+83 YEVFLSEDGRVSF
-96 FDQEFDSLHFTPIEE
+96 FEQQFDSLHFTPIEE

-134 ERKETQRFKGGLTFM
+134 ERKENQRFKGGLTFM
-149 IEHEKVVAVNEI
+149 IENGKVVAINEI

-200 HNEHNAA
+200 HNEHNAT
-207 AVLEHRTDDE
+207 AVLEHRTEDE

-263 LASHGQICDAR
+263 LTSHGQICDAR

-281 VSEVFENCWADE
+281 VSELFENCWADE

-303 SQQMMVEPPRPTDTP
+303 SQSLTVNSQQM
-318 LKTGGE
+318 
-324 LWATPDLTIEAN
+324 DLTVEEN
-336 AEAWIRGEHD
+336 AEAWIRGEYD

-367 TTDFYRWTVE
+367 TTDFYRWKVE
-377 YTTEQLSELVVRRSG
+377 YTTEQLSELVARRSG
-392 IDFGTIVAL
+392 IDFGTIIAL
-401 EPVSRGVSGRL
+401 EPVERGVSGRL

-419 TKRTMVVGKE
+419 TKRTMIVGKE

-441 YSSAFVVD
+441 DSSAFVVD
-449 KTESGFKLTGAG
+449 KTENGFVLTGAG

-482 YDEILYHYFVDSQLE
+482 YDEILYHYFVDSQLNV
-497 TLYK
+497 LYK